1 MKKKKEKKKAYLLD
15 VFALRSQP
23 GIPKEKII
31 LKITIPMICLS
42 LTYCRHYSICSM
54 RVHVWI
60 FIFIKKPTRDFADLR
75 KMNNQNAMSGDCSI
89 CSNLSSNRGHCLCT
103 LFCLQWP
110 VVGGRAQQSAVSPN
124 SQEKMALE
132 KFQALKNP
140 CIFCNLICG

>member
-1 MKKKKEKKKAYLLD
+1 MVYIKNVKKKEKKAYLLD

-60 FIFIKKPTRDFADLR
+60 FIFIKKPTREQSCEKWII
-75 KMNNQNAMSGDCSI
+75 KMQ
-89 CSNLSSNRGHCLCT
+89 CLEI
-103 LFCLQWP
+103 
-110 VVGGRAQQSAVSPN
+110 VQSALTFRATEAIVYVHCFAYSGRWWVGAPS
-124 SQEKMALE
+124 SQQCHPTVRRKWH
-132 KFQALKNP
+132 LKS
-140 CIFCNLICG
+140 FKH